1 MTDRRFIVVVHPFE
15 RHEVWELSH
24 AGFGD
29 ELIYDRLVA
38 TFDNRTDAVTY
49 ATWRN
54 TIAEQE
60 DK

>member
-1 MTDRRFIVVVHPFE
+1 MIRNFIVIE
-15 RHEVWELSH
+15 RFAEYEVWELSR
-24 AGFGD
+24 AGFGH

-38 TFDNRTDAVTY
+38 TFNNRADAVTY